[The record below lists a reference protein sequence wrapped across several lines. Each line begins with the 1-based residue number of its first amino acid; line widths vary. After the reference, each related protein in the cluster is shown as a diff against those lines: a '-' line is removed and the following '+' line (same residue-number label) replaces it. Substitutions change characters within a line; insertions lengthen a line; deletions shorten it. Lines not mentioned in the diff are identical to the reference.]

1 MYYIHCFNRFV
12 CVRGNPG
19 VIKQWDLKHGGWR
32 RTYQPWLFLPLG
44 FWKQYE
50 WIGGGEDFLQNVH
63 EGSDANID
71 TSTIQE
77 TYFQSSNL
85 ESDYDDNDG
94 CEEI

>member
-1 MYYIHCFNRFV
+1 ME
-12 CVRGNPG
+12 VR
-19 VIKQWDLKHGGWR
+19 
-32 RTYQPWLFLPLG
+32 
-44 FWKQYE
+44 
-50 WIGGGEDFLQNVH
+50 DFLQNVH
-63 EGSDANID
+63 EGGDANID